1 MKIKIDEVKNVSGN
15 ISVAFSTD
23 FGGAVATWSADIP
36 KVGEEYDVEL
46 EIDEKFVWGDNID
59 VSGDRFSLSIKD
71 RVIFLTSSLVS
82 MAEDGVAII
91 DINGTKALI
100 ELEGCLMRPP
110 FFISLSFEKLTL
122 YPTNL

>member
-23 FGGAVATWSADIP
+23 FGSAVAAWSASVP
-36 KVGEEYDVEL
+36 KVGEEHGVEL
-46 EIDEKFVWGDNID
+46 EIDEEFVWGDNVD

-71 RVIFLTSSLVS
+71 RGISLSASLVS

-91 DINGTKALI
+91 DINGTKIMI

-110 FFISLSFEKLTL
+110 FFISLSFEKLTF

>member
-1 MKIKIDEVKNVSGN
+1 MKIKIDEVRSVSGN

-23 FGGAVATWSADIP
+23 FGSAVATWSADIP
-36 KVGEEYDVEL
+36 KVGEQHDVEF
-46 EIDEKFVWGDNID
+46 EIDEEFAWGNNVD
-59 VSGDRFSLSIKD
+59 VSGGRFSLSIKD
-71 RVIFLTSSLVS
+71 RVIFLSASLVS

-91 DINGTKALI
+91 DINGTKTMI

-122 YPTNL
+122 CPANL

>member
-1 MKIKIDEVKNVSGN
+1 MKVKIDEVNNVSGN

-23 FGGAVATWSADIP
+23 FGNAIAAWSADIP

-46 EIDEKFVWGDNID
+46 EIDEEFVWGDNID
-59 VSGDRFSLSIKD
+59 IAGDHYSLSIKE
-71 RVIFLTSSLVS
+71 RVIFLSASLVS

-91 DINGTKALI
+91 DINGTKTMI
-100 ELEGCLMRPP
+100 ELEGCLVQPP
-110 FFISLSFEKLTL
+110 IFISLSFEKLTL